1 MVRNMIDSN
10 KTLEYENGETS
21 GYFKWWGQGYEDGV
35 IEFAK
40 YLKENSFLCDS
51 NDSFSFQAINVEDDL
66 DDMVKDFL
74 ESFHN
79 FTI

>member
-1 MVRNMIDSN
+1 MIDSN
-10 KTLEYENGETS
+10 KTLEYENGETV
-21 GYFKWWGQGYEDGV
+21 GYFKGWGHGYEDGV
-35 IEFAK
+35 MEFVK

-51 NDSFSFQAINVEDDL
+51 NVEDGL

>member
-1 MVRNMIDSN
+1 MSRAMECDDARVA
-10 KTLEYENGETS
+10 
-21 GYFKWWGQGYEDGV
+21 GYFRGWGHGYEDGV
-35 IEFAK
+35 MEFAK

-74 ESFHN
+74 ERFRN

>member
-1 MVRNMIDSN
+1 MVKIMIGS
-10 KTLEYENGETS
+10 EYENGKTV
-21 GYFKWWGQGYEDGV
+21 GYFKGWGHGYEDGV
-35 IEFAK
+35 MEFAE

-74 ESFHN
+74 EKFHN
-79 FTI
+79 IKIEF

>member
-1 MVRNMIDSN
+1 MIDS
-10 KTLEYENGETS
+10 EYENGKTV
-21 GYFKWWGQGYEDGV
+21 GYFQGWGHGYEDGV
-35 IEFAK
+35 MEFAE

-74 ESFHN
+74 EKFHN
-79 FTI
+79 IKIEF

>member
-1 MVRNMIDSN
+1 MIN
-10 KTLEYENGETS
+10 GNETLEYENGKTI
-21 GYFKWWGQGYEDGV
+21 GYFKGWGHGYEDGV
-35 IEFAK
+35 MEFAE
-40 YLKENSFLCDS
+40 YLKEHSFLCDS

-79 FTI
+79 IKI

>member
-1 MVRNMIDSN
+1 MIDSN
-10 KTLEYENGETS
+10 KTLEYENGETA
-21 GYFKWWGQGYEDGV
+21 GYFKGWGHGYEDGV
-35 IEFAK
+35 MEFAK

-51 NDSFSFQAINVEDDL
+51 NVEDDL
-66 DDMVKDFL
+66 DDMVKDFW